1 MADSLQQDGR
11 LEIHVPRPFTPQ
23 RPAVTYT
30 RNIMDMN
37 IEDHPLARTLPKATE
52 GASIQA
58 DPGDFRAF
66 GARENAPETLED
78 FTTTDLP
85 QISLHVTSFND
96 ATLVGLSWSHSLMD
110 VMGQQALLHAW
121 SLVLAN
127 REYEVPPMLGA
138 REDALCA
145 AAETDTTK
153 EEFSLGKK
161 QLKGWAMLMFG
172 LRFAWDMLWN
182 PAAETRTIFMPKTTM
197 AALRGHAEND
207 LAIADGGEGKPFV
220 SDGDVLTAW
229 ATRAIASSLSEPRPM
244 VILHAVNARFRV
256 SSLLQASGVYV
267 QNLAVAACTFLSS
280 EVATGALGPLAL
292 ENRRHL
298 SEQATE
304 AQVLACVR
312 ELQTKADGDTNI
324 LCGESNS
331 LLVPFTNWTRAKI
344 FETIDFAPAVVRAGE
359 PESLRSNSPGTIV
372 YHHAQSM
379 RVSPAVR
386 NVVVVLG
393 KDHGNNYWLSG
404 TLLPQAWAKIEEELN
419 ILDGMKSTAN
429 EKTGLDP
436 L

>member
-1 MADSLQQDGR
+1 MAYDVQQDGK

-30 RNIMDMN
+30 RNIHSIN
-37 IEDHPLARTLPKATE
+37 IEDHPLAKNLPKATE
-52 GASIQA
+52 APSIQA
-58 DPGDFRAF
+58 DPGNFRAF

-96 ATLVGLSWSHSLMD
+96 ATLVGLSWSHTLMD
-110 VMGQQALLHAW
+110 VMGQHALLHAW
-121 SLVLAN
+121 SLVLAK
-127 REYEVPPMLGA
+127 RESEVPPMLGA

-145 AAETDTTK
+145 AAEADTEK
-153 EEFSLGKK
+153 EEFKLGKK

-182 PAAETRTIFMPKTTM
+182 PPAETRTVFMPKATM
-197 AALRGHAEND
+197 AALRRQAEND
-207 LAIADGGEGKPFV
+207 LATADGGEEKPFV

-229 ATRAIASSLSEPRPM
+229 ATRAIASSVSEARP
-244 VILHAVNARFRV
+244 VVVLHAVNARFRV
-256 SSLLQASGVYV
+256 PSLLQASGVYV
-267 QNLAVAACTFLSS
+267 QNLAVAACTLLSP

-292 ENRRHL
+292 ENRQHL

-312 ELQTKADGDTNI
+312 ELQTKADGDANI

-344 FETIDFAPAVVRAGE
+344 SKTVDFAPAVVRAGE
-359 PESLRSNSPGTIV
+359 PESLRINPPGTIV

-379 RVSPAVR
+379 RVSPGVR

-393 KDHGNNYWLSG
+393 KDHGDNYWLSG

-419 ILDGMKSTAN
+419 MIDGSKSGAN
-429 EKTGLDP
+429 EKTTLEP